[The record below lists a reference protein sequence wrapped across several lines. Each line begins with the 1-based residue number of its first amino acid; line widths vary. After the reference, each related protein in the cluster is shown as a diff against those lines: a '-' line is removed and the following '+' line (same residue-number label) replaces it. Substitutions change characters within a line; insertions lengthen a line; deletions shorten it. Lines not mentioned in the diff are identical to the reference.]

1 MHSAMN
7 HGKLS
12 TAISDVCWIY
22 LDRVRDITP
31 LRLGF
36 RQYELRDPPDL
47 LVLLLHGI
55 IRDAMIA
62 LEG

>member
-1 MHSAMN
+1 MHSAVN
-7 HGKLS
+7 YGKLS
-12 TAISDVCWIY
+12 TAISGVRWIY

-36 RQYELRDPPDL
+36 RQYELRNPPDL
-47 LVLLLHGI
+47 LVLLLHSI
-55 IRDAMIA
+55 IRDAMMA

>member
-1 MHSAMN
+1 MN
-7 HGKLS
+7 HGKLL
-12 TAISDVCWIY
+12 TAISGVRWIY
-22 LDRVRDITP
+22 LDCVRDITP
-31 LRLGF
+31 LPLGF

-47 LVLLLHGI
+47 LVLLLHSI

>member
-1 MHSAMN
+1 MHSAMD
-7 HGKLS
+7 HGKVS
-12 TAISDVCWIY
+12 TAISGVRWIY
-22 LDRVRDITP
+22 LDRVRNITP

-47 LVLLLHGI
+47 LVLLLHSI
-55 IRDAMIA
+55 IRGAMVA

>member
-1 MHSAMN
+1 MHSTIN

-12 TAISDVCWIY
+12 TAISGVRWIY

-55 IRDAMIA
+55 IRDAMVT